1 MKHINTKQQR
11 LFDDLSPHK
20 LHRKNDPQTSKEAAY
35 AVPLAKTRAFVFNLI
50 TEAGKAGVTVKEM
63 KAAYPNMGYSTISSR
78 PSELER
84 LGLIFYAGDKRDH
97 ARVIR
102 HTKYKEETQ

>member
-1 MKHINTKQQR
+1 
-11 LFDDLSPHK
+11 
-20 LHRKNDPQTSKEAAY
+20 
-35 AVPLAKTRAFVFNLI
+35 
-50 TEAGKAGVTVKEM
+50 M